1 MSQKSISGK
10 NLSEAITSDDLLGKD
25 VIDRDGKFI
34 GITEKVFIDPNTM
47 DFLGIEVD
55 KGFLKKGLSIG
66 KSYIERIATHAVFL
80 NIKVAFELRGMDVFS
95 SVGEKIGRVTDIELA
110 GNKNEIRSIRV
121 KTPGRDTI
129 IPATFVDR
137 IGYGIF
143 LNIRREELE
152 NYNESIKKS

>member
-25 VIDRDGKFI
+25 VIDKDGKFI

-95 SVGEKIGRVTDIELA
+95 SIGERIGRVSDIELA
-110 GNKNEIRSIRV
+110 GNKNEIKSIRV
-121 KTPGRDTI
+121 KTLGRDMTI
-129 IPATFVDR
+129 QAGFIDR
-137 IGYGIF
+137 VGYGIF

-152 NYNESIKKS
+152 SYNESIKKS